1 MGKVPKV
8 LHKCSPLPGGCSRTG
23 LAVWRSREPWIFRV
37 RAGRARMPLPPDH
50 SSHGAPRP
58 VASTASRDWP
68 PRSRPPMGAR
78 YVGGRRQRGGAALL
92 CGGGVP
98 NGRPAGMGGSES
110 SQGGRKVSFGLD
122 ERDQVRVLQG
132 IRVRRCRA
140 AGLDTALLGGTRQP
154 RAGLRPPQR
163 PVRVRCVAGGPP
175 RRAAVCPQT
184 LCFCIPLDAFPERWA
199 LCACSAPC
207 PWADRERCVLL
218 AFGSNGRCSGLLPFH
233 PLLVLTVFLWSRTIL
248 RYLLP
253 FRFKLD
259 RCYP

>member
-37 RAGRARMPLPPDH
+37 RAGRAQMPLPPDH

-58 VASTASRDWP
+58 VASTAPRDWP

-184 LCFCIPLDAFPERWA
+184 LCFCIPLDAFPE
-199 LCACSAPC
+199 
-207 PWADRERCVLL
+207 
-218 AFGSNGRCSGLLPFH
+218 
-233 PLLVLTVFLWSRTIL
+233 
-248 RYLLP
+248 
-253 FRFKLD
+253 
-259 RCYP
+259 